1 MTINDLKAKL
11 EQLGTPNS
19 WYHLEQY
26 GNDDQKLTIKNE
38 NGKWIVYYSERGD
51 RIKPSEYTTES
62 EACEDLLNR
71 IKDRFDF
78 QKNFI
83 KQ

>member
-1 MTINDLKAKL
+1 MTIKDLKSKL
-11 EQLGTPNS
+11 EQLGAPNS

-51 RIKPSEYTTES
+51 KIKAVQHATES

-71 IKDRFDF
+71 IKTRFDF

-83 KQ
+83 N

>member
-1 MTINDLKAKL
+1 MTINELKAKL
-11 EQLGTPNS
+11 EQIGAPNS
-19 WYHLEQY
+19 WYNLDQY

-51 RIKPSEYTTES
+51 RIKPTEYATES

-71 IKDRFDF
+71 VY
-78 QKNFI
+78 
-83 KQ
+83 